1 MEDYYE
7 VWGIPAEVV
16 ARFKEE
22 PYVEVWQLTK
32 NGSGFQVFAKG
43 EETGPDGEDATPKQ
57 EWTWHAPVK
66 RHSPVGSKMLAS
78 ASLVAP
84 NTIQIIYLAE
94 DHGITEIQ
102 THKFAA
108 TGVEV
113 EPSGYQ

>member
-7 VWGIPAEVV
+7 VWGIPAVVV

-22 PYVEVWQLTK
+22 PYVEVWHLTK
-32 NGSGFQVFAKG
+32 NGSGFEVFAQG

>member
-1 MEDYYE
+1 M
-7 VWGIPAEVV
+7 
-16 ARFKEE
+16 
-22 PYVEVWQLTK
+22 WQLTK

-66 RHSPVGSKMLAS
+66 RHSPLGSKMLAS

-84 NTIQIIYLAE
+84 DTIQIIYLAE

-108 TGVEV
+108 NGVEV
-113 EPSGYQ
+113 EPCGYQ